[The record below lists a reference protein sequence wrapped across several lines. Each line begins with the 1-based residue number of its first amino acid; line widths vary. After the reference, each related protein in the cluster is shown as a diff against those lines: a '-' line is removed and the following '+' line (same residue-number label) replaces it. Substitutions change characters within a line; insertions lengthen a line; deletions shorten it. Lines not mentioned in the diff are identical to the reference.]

1 MGCLC
6 ERKKQF
12 SYDNI
17 KRLAQLMANDEKK
30 TYIIY
35 KKENKSGNNEK
46 VFDFV
51 EYDPHSPFL
60 LQATEF
66 VLPL

>member
-6 ERKKQF
+6 KRKKQF

-17 KRLAQLMANDEKK
+17 KRLAQLMADNEKK

-35 KKENKSGNNEK
+35 KKENESGKKESM
-46 VFDFV
+46 FDFI
-51 EYDPHSPFL
+51 EYNPDSPLL
-60 LQATEF
+60 LQAVEF